1 MARLTLT
8 DARSVMLKGRPWT
21 FRLECTT
28 GGHNKFWLA
37 TGRGQNEP
45 VEVHY
50 GAIGAK
56 AAILVK
62 DWAYIEKTAPEKE
75 AKGYTYVD
83 TPFVRV
89 QPSTIA
95 GVQASP
101 VIPMT
106 PTSRTIPMISA
117 SPVVPMVAKP
127 SVVPMVAKP
136 SVVPVVAGDDDDD
149 DDDDDSVS
157 VYAPRPTAPVAPVA
171 PPVVV
176 PSLPAPWNRIMAVQ
190 KQGAHWVGLDSTG
203 GTVMAMPK
211 EAARRLVQA
220 HVHITVM
227 GL

>member
-8 DARSVMLKGRPWT
+8 DARNVMLKGRPWT
-21 FRLECTT
+21 FRMECTT

-45 VEVHY
+45 VEIHY

-62 DWAYIEKTAPEKE
+62 DWAYVEKNTPEKE
-75 AKGYTYVD
+75 AKGYIYVD

-89 QPSTIA
+89 QPSTI
-95 GVQASP
+95 QASP

-106 PTSRTIPMISA
+106 PSSRTIPMTPT

-127 SVVPMVAKP
+127 P
-136 SVVPVVAGDDDDD
+136 VVPVVVD

-157 VYAPRPTAPVAPVA
+157 VYAPRPTAPAAPVA
-171 PPVVV
+171 L
-176 PSLPAPWNRIMAVQ
+176 PSVAPNLPAPWNRIMAVQ
-190 KQGAHWVGLDSTG
+190 KQGAHWMGLDSTG
-203 GTVMAMPK
+203 GKVLSMTK
-211 EAARRLVQA
+211 DAARNLVRNHQ
-220 HVHITVM
+220 HITIM